1 MFVFTLR
8 FLSPKAYDY
17 IRKKF
22 KNNLPHQATIRKW
35 FLNSSID
42 GEPGICGRSIELL
55 KILIAN
61 QKEKGEELYCSL
73 IHDEISIRR
82 GAQWLHSQK
91 KFIGFINYGSVD
103 VDAEH
108 LPLASNVLVFMI
120 NGMNVSFN
128 LPIAFY
134 FISSLN
140 GIEKMTL
147 ITAIL
152 KILGETGVKML
163 AINFDGFANNIV
175 ACEMFGAS
183 FDFDHF
189 RPNFKNPYDMS
200 DLHIFLDPPHMVKL
214 VRNALFKYSTMYDR
228 DGRQI
233 QWKHF
238 ESLVEFGENNDFV
251 SHKMTKKHLDV
262 ERCKM
267 NVSVAAQ
274 TLSASVASSMKSL
287 KKRGHT
293 DFQECDGTIEL
304 AERVDKLFDILN
316 SDVLRSNNVYKS
328 PIMASTRKK
337 IFDFLDDTVDYIKKL
352 KFQPDGHYVVDSIRK
367 VGFKGLIIDI
377 ASLKSLYCDLVETG
391 KLVSL
396 PVRKINQDP
405 LESLFGRCRSYS
417 VLGNNTNPTVQQFS
431 AAFRK
436 ILVNNEITSPA
447 FSNCDDSLDLLYVSS
462 FRDKKMQQIAQIEH
476 FECETNV
483 ENEPNAEDET
493 IARDEL
499 DHALYDDQYMND
511 NVDYGITHT
520 AGIIEK
526 KIASFADFK
535 CDLGCQNI
543 FTENNKIAKKYF
555 TKNKNSQRAP
565 MKFVQLHTKR
575 FNQS

>member
-1 MFVFTLR
+1 
-8 FLSPKAYDY
+8 
-17 IRKKF
+17 
-22 KNNLPHQATIRKW
+22 
-35 FLNSSID
+35 
-42 GEPGICGRSIELL
+42 
-55 KILIAN
+55 
-61 QKEKGEELYCSL
+61 
-73 IHDEISIRR
+73 
-82 GAQWLHSQK
+82 
-91 KFIGFINYGSVD
+91 
-103 VDAEH
+103 
-108 LPLASNVLVFMI
+108 
-120 NGMNVSFN
+120 
-128 LPIAFY
+128 
-134 FISSLN
+134 
-140 GIEKMTL
+140 
-147 ITAIL
+147 
-152 KILGETGVKML
+152 
-163 AINFDGFANNIV
+163 
-175 ACEMFGAS
+175 
-183 FDFDHF
+183 
-189 RPNFKNPYDMS
+189 MS

-238 ESLVEFGENNDFV
+238 ESLVGFGENNDFV

-555 TKNKNSQRAP
+555 TKNKNSQRPCKSTYEICTIAYEKIQP
-565 MKFVQLHTKR
+565 VIKNLHFDYNAILQEILNLDFSKMYSSSNFIGHEDHKLLVIKYIIEEFISFQATYVAKTATLKYHIKKTNEKKIKH
-575 FNQS
+575 FKGQ